1 MKMYVRPGF
10 IITLSGALIVI
21 IAAFFSWP
29 GDAALRMRGVQ
40 TRNLSNARQ
49 IATACKLY
57 AQNHEGHFPI
67 HLSELEPNYVSRG
80 ALSRLGCAREEPDDE
95 LDHPMNWFYF
105 GAGFDDKN
113 PPQLLIAS
121 PQGALTRRIQKRV
134 TIKGDMSWQIV
145 NEDDYERL
153 FGQTVKQ
160 MEALQESRKPQP
172 STPAPDPQPAH

>member
-57 AQNHEGHFPI
+57 AQNHEGSFP
-67 HLSELEPNYVSRG
+67 NT
-80 ALSRLGCAREEPDDE
+80 
-95 LDHPMNWFYF
+95 
-105 GAGFDDKN
+105 
-113 PPQLLIAS
+113 PQ
-121 PQGALTRRIQKRV
+121 
-134 TIKGDMSWQIV
+134 
-145 NEDDYERL
+145 
-153 FGQTVKQ
+153 
-160 MEALQESRKPQP
+160 
-172 STPAPDPQPAH
+172 

>member
-1 MKMYVRPGF
+1 MTK
-10 IITLSGALIVI
+10 
-21 IAAFFSWP
+21 
-29 GDAALRMRGVQ
+29 
-40 TRNLSNARQ
+40 TR
-49 IATACKLY
+49 
-57 AQNHEGHFPI
+57 
-67 HLSELEPNYVSRG
+67 
-80 ALSRLGCAREEPDDE
+80 
-95 LDHPMNWFYF
+95 
-105 GAGFDDKN
+105 
-113 PPQLLIAS
+113 PQLLIAS